1 MEKQEVWQSV
11 LAEFELKVSKAS
23 FSTWFQNTGIGEIN
37 EEEGKVCICVPNSF
51 IKSWL
56 EKKYHNE
63 IKKLLEEKSDLQ
75 IREVEYEIEKKN
87 KIQDMK
93 CQPDQ
98 TPEVSTPDNP
108 QFAHKEKKDKKEV
121 AEEYGISRKYNFETF
136 VVGKGNELA
145 HAAAKAVAEEPGKAY
160 NPLFIYGDVGL
171 GKTHLLQAIANEILN
186 KNKHQEILYVSA
198 EKFTS
203 EYVGSVKEGAA
214 DEFKDRYRD
223 VNLLLIDDIQ
233 FISGKEQT
241 QEEFFHTFNSLYQS
255 DKQIVISSDR
265 PPKSIPALEERLQSR
280 FEWGMIADV
289 DSPDLETRVA
299 ILEKKCQQKDF
310 EINQELL
317 ELIATLVQSNI
328 RELEGALNKIIA
340 YHQLK
345 NFKPTEDSIKSVLD
359 SFKSQNQRKTLTP
372 KEILETVADFFDIEL
387 EDILGKSRKKKYSLP
402 RQIAMFLLREELD
415 MSYPEIGNEL
425 GGRDH
430 TTAIHGYEKIEKKV
444 EENLDLKEDVE
455 LVKQRLYSNIKS
467 TRG

>member
-1 MEKQEVWQSV
+1 MDKKEVWQSV

-23 FSTWFQNTGIGEIN
+23 FSTWFKNTGIGKFN
-37 EEEGKVCICVPNSF
+37 EESGEVVICVPNSF

-56 EKKYHNE
+56 EKKFHSE
-63 IKKLLEEKSDLQ
+63 IKQLLEEKSGKNVKSVD
-75 IREVEYEIEKKN
+75 YEIEKKN

-93 CQPDQ
+93 CKPEK
-98 TPEVSTPDNP
+98 TSEVSTQDNP
-108 QFAHKEKKDKKEV
+108 KYKQREQKNTKDI
-121 AEEYGISRKYNFETF
+121 AEEYGLNEKYTFNTF

-145 HAAAKAVAEEPGKAY
+145 HAAAKAVAEKPGQSY
-160 NPLFIYGDVGL
+160 NPLFIYGEVGL
-171 GKTHLLQAIANEILN
+171 GKTHLLHGIAHKLLE
-186 KNKHQEILYVSA
+186 KNRQNEILYVSA

-241 QEEFFHTFNSLYQS
+241 QEEFFHTFNALYQN

-265 PPKSIPALEERLQSR
+265 PPKEIPALEDRLQSR
-280 FEWGMIADV
+280 FEWGMTADI

-299 ILEKKCQQKDF
+299 ILETKCQKKDF

-317 ELIATLVQSNI
+317 QLIATMVQSNI

-345 NFKPTEDSIKSVLD
+345 NFDPTEDSIKSVLD
-359 SFKSQNQRKTLTP
+359 SFKSQNQKKTLTP
-372 KEILETVADFFDIEL
+372 REVLKTVSDFFNIEL
-387 EDILGKSRKKKYSLP
+387 DEILGKSRKKKYSLP
-402 RQIAMFLLREELD
+402 RQIAMFLLREELG
-415 MSYPEIGNEL
+415 MSYPEIGDEI

-430 TTAIHGYEKIEKKV
+430 TTAIHGYEKIEELV
-444 EENLDLKEDVE
+444 EESKDMKEDVD
-455 LVKQRLYSNIKS
+455 LVKQRLYSDIKTTS
-467 TRG
+467 G

>member
-63 IKKLLEEKSDLQ
+63 IKKLLEEKSNLQ

-415 MSYPEIGNEL
+415 MSYPGIGNEL